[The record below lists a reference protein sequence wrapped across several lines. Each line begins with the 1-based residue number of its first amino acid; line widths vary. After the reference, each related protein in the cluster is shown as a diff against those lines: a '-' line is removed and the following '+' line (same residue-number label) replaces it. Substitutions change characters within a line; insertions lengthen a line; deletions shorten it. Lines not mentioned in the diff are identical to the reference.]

1 MKQDFIEYLKLCLH
15 EKKISHAF
23 LVECS
28 EQEELLN
35 KTYAFLLENNL
46 INNTK
51 IENNFDI
58 SVIEPENNIID
69 KDKILNIQN
78 KFLTKSFNDLYKIY
92 FIKSAEK
99 MNQSASNKLLKFLEE
114 PNENIIGILFTS
126 NINMILPTIRSRC
139 EIFNTEKTKTVDPE
153 IVDFVGE
160 LKKQV
165 NKNRYD
171 IITYMRS
178 YKNLER
184 EKLIKIFENLIIELD
199 NMEFNNKYERIL
211 KLNEA
216 ITWLNS
222 SVNIELVFIKI
233 ANILG
238 R

>member
-1 MKQDFIEYLKLCLH
+1 MKQDFIKYLKLCLH

-35 KTYAFLLENNL
+35 KTYAFLSENNL

-51 IENNFDI
+51 IENNFDV

-139 EIFNTEKTKTVDPE
+139 EIFNTEKTKIIEPE
-153 IVDFVGE
+153 IAEFVDE

-165 NKNRYD
+165 NSNRYD
-171 IITYMRS
+171 IITCMRS
-178 YKNLER
+178 YKNIER

-222 SVNIELVFIKI
+222 SVNIELIFIKI

>member
-23 LVECS
+23 LVESS

-35 KTYAFLLENNL
+35 KTYAFLSENNL

-51 IENNFDI
+51 IENNFDV

-99 MNQSASNKLLKFLEE
+99 MNQSASNNLLKFLEE

-139 EIFNTEKTKTVDPE
+139 EIFNTEKTKTV
-153 IVDFVGE
+153 
-160 LKKQV
+160 
-165 NKNRYD
+165 
-171 IITYMRS
+171 
-178 YKNLER
+178 
-184 EKLIKIFENLIIELD
+184 
-199 NMEFNNKYERIL
+199 
-211 KLNEA
+211 
-216 ITWLNS
+216 
-222 SVNIELVFIKI
+222 
-233 ANILG
+233 
-238 R
+238 